1 MPDPIGSDPVKS
13 DTLRTDTVKDDLHRY
28 LHGAR
33 DALRFKIDG
42 LGELDA
48 RRSLTPTG
56 LSLLGLVHHTA
67 VCAAEYFGVV
77 FDRPFPEPTPDV
89 DADPHADFVVPSEVS
104 LDDAL
109 AYVDRAWAHADD
121 TIAALAIDAEGTVP
135 WWSGPRAR
143 VTLHQALV
151 HMIAEAHRHAGHA
164 DVLREGLDGSAGL
177 RPDSTNLPEGMDW
190 DEHVARVDR
199 VAREAADRSVGPTA

>member
-1 MPDPIGSDPVKS
+1 MSEPFRNEPFRSE
-13 DTLRTDTVKDDLHRY
+13 TAKDDLHRY

-77 FDRPFPEPTPDV
+77 FDRPFHEPTPDV
-89 DADPHADFVVPSEVS
+89 DADPHADFVVPPEVS
-104 LDDAL
+104 LEDAL
-109 AYVDRAWAHADD
+109 AYVDRAWAHADA
-121 TIAALAIDAEGTVP
+121 TIDALDLDTEGTVP
-135 WWSGPRAR
+135 WWSGPRAQ

-190 DEHVARVDR
+190 AEHVARVDR
-199 VAREAADRSVGPTA
+199 VAQEAAARSVGPTA